1 MQAAR
6 QKTTQSMEKQSA
18 QIPQR
23 GQAERDQQKTEVAE
37 LLGSYTAIN
46 AANMSLPTKEKAAIK
61 KQKKKRKQAKGTK
74 EKKEKKAG
82 NRMKPAMQKNPKK
95 AVAEPKM
102 QKNPKKAVA
111 KKTVTAEDPE
121 FSSGS
126 DSESEASPESPSSQS
141 DSEQSDSDA
150 ENFSFTDCSNPGL
163 AVAFGAASDEGIT
176 CYVGVVNTVHKTY
189 LECQYLEAAKD
200 GAHTGEYARSL
211 DARSRKACYW
221 KFRMYPKHSKHRKGP
236 DSISIVDVVAIVQWE
251 GCDNKE
257 LYQDGAVMT
266 EDEWKQILG
275 AAQANCA
282 PA

>member
-95 AVAEPKM
+95 AVALPKM

-111 KKTVTAEDPE
+111 KKTDEDAEY
-121 FSSGS
+121 SSGS
-126 DSESEASPESPSSQS
+126 NSESEASPDSPSSQS
-141 DSEQSDSDA
+141 ESEKSDSDA
-150 ENFSFTDCSNPGL
+150 EDFSFSDCSKPGL

-189 LECQYLEAAKD
+189 LECQYLEATKD

-211 DARSRKACYW
+211 DARSRKAW